1 MVSDLRVL
9 GTFPKLFS
17 QVRPHKGQFPK
28 WQPPKCT
35 FKVMLLVLLR
45 RRKLQWA
52 GGRLR
57 LGKTQKEKKIRYLP
71 HFCSDKGLKGIG

>member
-52 GGRLR
+52 GGRLSAAAR
-57 LGKTQKEKKIRYLP
+57 KNLERKEKYDTFHIFVQIKV
-71 HFCSDKGLKGIG
+71 